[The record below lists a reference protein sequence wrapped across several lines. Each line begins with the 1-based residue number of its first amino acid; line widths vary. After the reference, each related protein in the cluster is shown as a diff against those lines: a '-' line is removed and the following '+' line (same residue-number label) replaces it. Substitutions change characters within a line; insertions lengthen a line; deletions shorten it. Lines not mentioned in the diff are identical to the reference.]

1 MNLKEII
8 MKIKETEYESP
19 SLEVLNLSIPLNI
32 LEVLS
37 LEGGVNDLE
46 NGGELTPGEFDEPWG

>member
-1 MNLKEII
+1 

-19 SLEVLNLSIPLNI
+19 CLEVLNLSIPLNI